1 MQEPL
6 VEASHDSLSQKPF
19 RNVSPDQRCLKAAD
33 PLVVLLEKS
42 NILVNPT
49 QLPLLA
55 SVDFTLDFT
64 SHGGRKPAS
73 IPVDSL

>member
-19 RNVSPDQRCLKAAD
+19 RNVSPDQGYFKTAE

-42 NILVNPT
+42 NILVNPPK
-49 QLPLLA
+49 LPLLT
-55 SVDFTLDFT
+55 SVNFPFDFT
-64 SHGGRKPAS
+64 SHGSRKPAS
-73 IPVDSL
+73 IPVNSL